1 MIENQPQ
8 VINNPV
14 YLSALAASLSS
25 SEEHEG
31 QGVLEEENVR
41 DLDTVARGRVSRDC
55 GWYFSDERAAASGA
69 ESHQERAR
77 AAPTAAEDLERGAT
91 KPSMSSTVV
100 ICCTVFLQVSEKV
113 QKNHQKY
120 MLQEQLKVIKKELG
134 LEKDDKD
141 AISEK
146 FRARLEVAQQSQ
158 FRVSTVVASS
168 CVCDCSGNGGTQA
181 CAGRDR

>member
-55 GWYFSDERAAASGA
+55 GRYIFQMNERLRLALS
-69 ESHQERAR
+69 
-77 AAPTAAEDLERGAT
+77 L
-91 KPSMSSTVV
+91 
-100 ICCTVFLQVSEKV
+100 
-113 QKNHQKY
+113 
-120 MLQEQLKVIKKELG
+120 IKKELE
-134 LEKDDKD
+134 LLRLQQK
-141 AISEK
+141 ISKEV
-146 FRARLEVAQQSQ
+146 RQNLACRLLL
-158 FRVSTVVASS
+158 
-168 CVCDCSGNGGTQA
+168 
-181 CAGRDR
+181 